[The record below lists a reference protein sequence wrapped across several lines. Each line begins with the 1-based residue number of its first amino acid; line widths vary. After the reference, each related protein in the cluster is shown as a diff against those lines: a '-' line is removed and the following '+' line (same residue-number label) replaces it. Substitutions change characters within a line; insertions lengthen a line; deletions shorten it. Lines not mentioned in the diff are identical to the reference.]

1 MRVKFLSL
9 LVMLAFPFLAFAQ
22 DGQALYRAHCASC
35 HDASAQTRAPSR
47 QALQQLTPERI
58 LNALESQSGAML
70 IQGVARTTAERR
82 ALALYVSGKPFGA
95 EKPPDLSQA
104 MCKQS
109 TPFSQPLSGPSWNGW
124 SPNPSN
130 ARFQNATAG
139 GMDASRV
146 PQLKLKWAFAFP

>member
-1 MRVKFLSL
+1 MRHQFVAWF
-9 LVMLAFPFLAFAQ
+9 VTFAFPALAFAQ

-58 LNALESQSGAML
+58 LNALESQSRAML
-70 IQGVARTTAERR
+70 VQGLARTSAERR
-82 ALALYVSGKPFGA
+82 ALALYLSGKTFGA

-104 MCKQS
+104 MCKQIA
-109 TPFSQPLSGPSWNGW
+109 PFNQPLSGRSWNGW
-124 SPNPSN
+124 SPSPSN

-139 GMDASRV
+139 GIDASRV
-146 PQLKLKWAFAFP
+146 PQL